1 MGWEVRKIVLPSKQ
15 QQVKLRAGQCLVKLI
30 RRPIGPFLLPWPYL
44 GREQSPQISGR
55 ISHPVYHVLSWS
67 WIELLYGGHHHRS
80 LGTGLFALHCYP
92 WCGQD
97 WEDSACSSCCLISAG
112 CPGLHTAAGAS
123 RWTRRWCAGVCSATT
138 TTTDYLVLVLVLVWT
153 SRHNNIYLFQINSLS
168 AATCEANNTTRW
180 F

>member
-123 RWTRRWCAGVCSATT
+123 RWTRRWCVGVCSAKQNRW
-138 TTTDYLVLVLVLVWT
+138 L
-153 SRHNNIYLFQINSLS
+153 SGGARAEQHLFQINSEP
-168 AATCEANNTTRW
+168 AATREANNPMILKVL
-180 F
+180 